1 MQNKE
6 DWQAIDDRGRERSA
20 QLMSELGFV
29 E

>member
-6 DWQAIDDRGRERSA
+6 DWQAIDDRGWKRSA